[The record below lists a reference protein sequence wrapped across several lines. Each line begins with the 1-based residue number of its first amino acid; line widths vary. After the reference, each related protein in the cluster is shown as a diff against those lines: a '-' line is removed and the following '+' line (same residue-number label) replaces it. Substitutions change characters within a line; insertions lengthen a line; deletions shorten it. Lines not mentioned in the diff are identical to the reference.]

1 MKVKISFRAVLHAFC
16 VFGEYA
22 ERIYAF
28 MEKMQRDTKL
38 RISWLIV
45 VQHFFRSLLSI
56 QDGFDKAK
64 KPFQATVPLTRFLTK
79 ISFLHNLSQV
89 RETVSKVSIVTF
101 LNRILTRYYFAR
113 KIKKDLIF

>member
-1 MKVKISFRAVLHAFC
+1 
-16 VFGEYA
+16 
-22 ERIYAF
+22 
-28 MEKMQRDTKL
+28 MQRDTKL

-64 KPFQATVPLTRFLTK
+64 KPFQATVPLTRFLTQM
-79 ISFLHNLSQV
+79 SFLHNLFQV

-101 LNRILTRYYFAR
+101 LNRILARFYFAR
-113 KIKKDLIF
+113 KIKKRSYSKDVLSEVLGGRMGAGLRAEIITIFSNYAL